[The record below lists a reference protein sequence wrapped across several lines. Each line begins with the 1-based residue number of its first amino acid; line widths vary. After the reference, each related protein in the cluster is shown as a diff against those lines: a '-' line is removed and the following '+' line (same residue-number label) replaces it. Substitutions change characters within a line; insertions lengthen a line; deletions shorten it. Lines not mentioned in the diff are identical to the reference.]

1 MLSSTDTLTLTGH
14 KPWLRPFYRGAKS
27 DAWEVDWSV
36 MQSCVG
42 YYQGFSFVVTALFE
56 DDETAQVFADAMN
69 AIEGFQTFTVATLYE
84 NGGTA

>member
-1 MLSSTDTLTLTGH
+1 
-14 KPWLRPFYRGAKS
+14 
-27 DAWEVDWSV
+27 

-84 NGGTA
+84 NGGAA